1 MRAFEWDENKSRE
14 NIRRRGI
21 SFWRAAK
28 IFQGDILEWEDTRED
43 YGETRSI
50 AIGRSE
56 RRLVRVVYTLRE
68 NRIRIIS
75 ARMTEENITTL
86 SFDELMADD
95 ESVGEQFD
103 QMTDE
108 DIDYSD
114 DPSMTDDELN
124 QFKRAYYVKGEK
136 VWEDE
141 KTIGEWLEEQ
151 EETPA
156 LFPLEKDILE
166 WFKAQGQDYP
176 ARINKDLRA
185 YVEAHR

>member
-1 MRAFEWDENKSRE
+1 
-14 NIRRRGI
+14 
-21 SFWRAAK
+21 
-28 IFQGDILEWEDTRED
+28 
-43 YGETRSI
+43 
-50 AIGRSE
+50 
-56 RRLVRVVYTLRE
+56 
-68 NRIRIIS
+68 
-75 ARMTEENITTL
+75 MTEENITTL

-103 QMTDE
+103 QITDE

-114 DPSMTDDELN
+114 DPPMTDDELN

-141 KTIGEWLEEQ
+141 KTIGEWLEGQ
-151 EETPA
+151 GETPA

-176 ARINKDLRA
+176 ARINKVLRA
-185 YVEAHR
+185 YVKAHR